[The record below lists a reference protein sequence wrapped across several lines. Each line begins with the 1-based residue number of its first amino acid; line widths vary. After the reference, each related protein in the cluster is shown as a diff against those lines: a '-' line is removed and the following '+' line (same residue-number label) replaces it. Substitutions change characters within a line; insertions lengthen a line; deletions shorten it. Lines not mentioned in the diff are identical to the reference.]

1 MHPSD
6 HNVLVQERI
15 SELMRISSDIHRGP
29 EGASIASRI
38 AGALS
43 GPVPRPWSRIEAL
56 ASGVAAAIGIGRPAP
71 RT

>member
-6 HNVLVQERI
+6 SNFLVHERI

-38 AGALS
+38 AGAFS
-43 GPVPRPWSRIEAL
+43 GPFSRPLSRIESL